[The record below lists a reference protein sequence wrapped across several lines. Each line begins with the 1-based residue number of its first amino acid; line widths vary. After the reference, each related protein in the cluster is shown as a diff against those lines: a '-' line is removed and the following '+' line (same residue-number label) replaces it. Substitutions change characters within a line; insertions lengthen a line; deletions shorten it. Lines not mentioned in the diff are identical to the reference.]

1 MPSIRPTL
9 LTVEKAPLRWSASA
23 RTRVMMP
30 GKAIATA
37 TMERRKTKSG
47 VPVGARA
54 RQAPIDEQ
62 AKTRC
67 RKGRRDAGP

>member
-30 GKAIATA
+30 GKAIAIA
-37 TMERRKTKSG
+37 TMERRKTKSASLSAL
-47 VPVGARA
+47 ARV
-54 RQAPIDEQ
+54 RL
-62 AKTRC
+62 R
-67 RKGRRDAGP
+67 